1 MGVARIVALLA
12 ALCVTLLIGVRAAM
26 PPAVEPATAPA
37 TSFSAERAMTDIR
50 AIAIRPHPTTSTDN
64 ARVRAY
70 LVGRLRGLGIAAEE
84 RRYLID
90 PEGTATLRRWSGQ
103 IGVGPEMVDVVGVLP
118 GRNPALPAVAMMAHY
133 DTVWG
138 SPGSGDDSAG
148 VAAILETL
156 RAIKA
161 RGPAARDILVLF
173 TDGEEIG
180 LSGARAFWPSDAL
193 ARHVGVV
200 INLEARGAGGRA
212 TMFETGSDNGAIVAE
227 LGRGAPTVA
236 NSMAVLA
243 YRLMPNDTDLTPV
256 RKLGLPGFNFAIMG
270 RPQYYHSPRA
280 TVDRLDPRALQDLG
294 SQALG
299 LVSTLAFA
307 PALPGRTPDAVF
319 FDVAGHGLIH
329 YAAGTG
335 WWILLGAALAL
346 AGACWGAALM
356 GRVKPVEVLH
366 GMVAQIWLVA
376 HAVLALTV
384 FNLLSGSGHPNY
396 YDRLAKLPGLE
407 VQTILVCLAV
417 LLGFFMLRRWPTRV
431 AALMP
436 ALLLALA
443 AMGAGRAARPDPWL
457 RGRWNGGGLV
467 RAARWRAALGR
478 LDRGDRN
485 GAARRGGR
493 TGDGADGGLD
503 PRLARAGA
511 GDHGGAG
518 GVERS
523 GVPAS
528 LGLGVG
534 GVGRGGGVGAARSR
548 WRTSPSSGSV
558 ARCRRRWRCCCQ
570 SSPPPSGRS
579 RGSGR
584 RGGGCCSRSRCCW
597 SSPAW
602 VRCRC
607 APHPYRRRSPPTAST
622 SEKGSERLFVDAVD
636 AVDLA
641 FDRVGDR
648 DHPLI
653 VLEDPADLAAR
664 RAE

>member
-1 MGVARIVALLA
+1 MGVTRIVALLA
-12 ALCVTLLIGVRAAM
+12 ALCVALLIGVRAAI
-26 PPAVEPATAPA
+26 PPAIQLASSPA

-50 AIAIRPHPTTSTDN
+50 AIAIRPHPTSSTDN

-70 LVGRLRGLGIAAEE
+70 LVDRLRGLGIAAEE

-156 RAIKA
+156 RAINA
-161 RGPAARDILVLF
+161 QGPAARDILVLF

-212 TMFETGSDNGAIVAE
+212 TMFETGSDNGAFVAE

-243 YRLMPNDTDLTPV
+243 YRMMPNDTDLTPV
-256 RKLGLPGFNFAIMG
+256 RKIGLPGFNFAIMG

-299 LVSTLAFA
+299 LASTLAFA
-307 PALPGRTPDAVF
+307 PTLPGRAPDAVF

-329 YAAGTG
+329 YAAGAG
-335 WWILLGAALAL
+335 WWVLLGAALAL
-346 AGACWGAALM
+346 AGAWWGAALM
-356 GRVKPVEVLH
+356 DRVRPVEVLH
-366 GMVAQIWLVA
+366 GVVAQLWLMA

-384 FNLLSGSGHPNY
+384 VNLLSGSRHANY

-407 VQTILVCLAV
+407 VQTTLVCLAA
-417 LLGFFMLRRWPTRV
+417 LLAFFMLRRWPTRV
-431 AALMP
+431 AGLVS

-443 AMGAGRAARPDPWL
+443 GWALGGPQALILGCATVGMLTGWFAPRLGVPRWGGWIGAIGTVLLAAVGAQAMAPMAAWILAWPAL
-457 RGRWNGGGLV
+457 ILAV
-467 RAARWRAALGR
+467 TAALVAWSDPAFRHPWGWA
-478 LDRGDRN
+478 LVAL
-485 GAARRGGR
+485 GASAVSAPLIPLAHLAFLGIGGPLPQAMVVLLPILAAALWPLARIGQARRR
-493 TGDGADGGLD
+493 VLFAIAVL
-503 PRLARAGA
+503 LVVAGA
-511 GDHGGAG
+511 GSVQMRTAPL
-518 GVERS
+518 S
-523 GVPAS
+523 PTIPAYS
-528 LGLGVG
+528 LD
-534 GVGRGGGVGAARSR
+534 
-548 WRTSPSSGSV
+548 
-558 ARCRRRWRCCCQ
+558 
-570 SSPPPSGRS
+570 
-579 RGSGR
+579 
-584 RGGGCCSRSRCCW
+584 
-597 SSPAW
+597 
-602 VRCRC
+602 
-607 APHPYRRRSPPTAST
+607 
-622 SEKGSERLFVDAVD
+622 K
-636 AVDLA
+636 
-641 FDRVGDR
+641 
-648 DHPLI
+648 
-653 VLEDPADLAAR
+653 
-664 RAE
+664 